1 MNSLAHTLFTQISAR
16 LNGTLISPQTN
27 TYHYKAYLETL
38 FNYNRQ
44 DGENVL
50 KPQGWYNAL
59 DFPTQMT
66 VNNTDTD
73 LEGHEAFQALSSNQQ
88 ASVKLMKQTKVIIRM
103 ERDTC

>member
-1 MNSLAHTLFTQISAR
+1 MALKLANGDNVVEATRLWPMNSLAHTLFTQISAR

-38 FNYNRQ
+38 FKYNRQ

-66 VNNTDTD
+66 
-73 LEGHEAFQALSSNQQ
+73 EQYRHRRGA
-88 ASVKLMKQTKVIIRM
+88 
-103 ERDTC
+103 